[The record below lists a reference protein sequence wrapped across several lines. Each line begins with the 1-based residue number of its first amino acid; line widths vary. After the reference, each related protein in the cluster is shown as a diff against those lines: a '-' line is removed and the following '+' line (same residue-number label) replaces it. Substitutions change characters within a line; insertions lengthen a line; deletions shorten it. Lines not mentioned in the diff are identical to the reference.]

1 MWCVSRRSEKI
12 RKELQSCIAKV
23 VGAIKNKL
31 EDELDAQHS
40 DVMAKALLAL
50 ADGIVFHML
59 MNPSEN
65 LKDKKFWLAIRNMM
79 LSVLK

>member
-1 MWCVSRRSEKI
+1 MSEKR
-12 RKELQSCIAKV
+12 RKELHSYIAKV
-23 VGAIKNKL
+23 VGAIKKKL
-31 EDELDAQHS
+31 EDELDAQQS

-50 ADGIVFHML
+50 ADGIAFHML
-59 MNPSEN
+59 INPPEN